1 MPVHAVARPAHAGRP
16 EYARDQR
23 RSPQS
28 IGGCGG
34 RPLRLGGYCGCQ
46 GDSRRVSRSGHSGHS
61 GSPGFLSGT
70 WPRLRRAHRPVREAR
85 GSAQGHGYHAR
96 ALAEPARS
104 GRHPA
109 QPDRPGRG
117 MRGSS
122 VPGMRH
128 SCAFARRRLH
138 GVRLAA
144 RVNGCITSSIRRRP
158 TIRASGLP
166 GLRFRSSH
174 TQVCSGAVLGAAA
187 PYAPACRPAGKGEL
201 YGVCLRYVGASAWS
215 ARIAGLIS
223 PARRRSRCDCRSW
236 KAAAAG
242 G

>member
-1 MPVHAVARPAHAGRP
+1 
-16 EYARDQR
+16 
-23 RSPQS
+23 
-28 IGGCGG
+28 
-34 RPLRLGGYCGCQ
+34 
-46 GDSRRVSRSGHSGHS
+46 
-61 GSPGFLSGT
+61 
-70 WPRLRRAHRPVREAR
+70 
-85 GSAQGHGYHAR
+85 
-96 ALAEPARS
+96 
-104 GRHPA
+104 
-109 QPDRPGRG
+109 